1 MGRHS
6 SLLMVLGGLVL
17 AVLGLFGALS
27 LGKGGPERAAAQAGS
42 GELTYSAPVITPLA
56 APTLAATPVNT
67 PFQPQ
72 PEQATI
78 PSQPTSPP
86 APTAT
91 PLPSPTPTPVPTEA
105 PVRLQIPVI
114 ELDAPIE
121 VVGIIKATVNGEKVR
136 QWDSP
141 DKFAA
146 GWHEGSALLGQPG
159 NTVLNGHH
167 NEYGEVFGRL
177 KEVNLG
183 DEIVILGEEHIYR
196 YVVVNKMVLPEK
208 YQELDLRMENARWIL
223 PSEDERLTLITC
235 WPKHTNTHRLILV
248 ARPVSVEPIAPSP
261 AS

>member
-1 MGRHS
+1 
-6 SLLMVLGGLVL
+6 MVFSGLVL
-17 AVLGLFGALS
+17 AVLGMFGALS
-27 LGKGGPERAAAQAGS
+27 SGKAGPQLASAQGDS
-42 GELTYSAPVITPLA
+42 GALIYYAPVITPLVT
-56 APTLAATPVNT
+56 PTGVTTPVNT

-72 PEQATI
+72 PEPVILTQ
-78 PSQPTSPP
+78 QPTLPP
-86 APTAT
+86 PTPTAT
-91 PLPSPTPTPVPTEA
+91 PLPSPTPTPVPTQA

-121 VVGIIKATVNGEKVR
+121 VVGIIKAKVNGEKVR

-141 DKFAA
+141 DRYAV

-167 NEYGEVFGRL
+167 NDYGEVFGRL

-183 DEIVILGEEHIYR
+183 DEIVIIGEAHIYH

-235 WPKHTNTHRLILV
+235 WPKQTNSHRLILV
-248 ARPVSVEPIAPSP
+248 ARPISVEPIATSP